1 MRPPTVESVGSR
13 GLIFRLLIVAI
24 LAPLSGCY
32 SLRSMP
38 AGVGFAAPIGGG
50 AKPFFDP
57 PGSVFRH
64 NPDGL
69 ETGRGH
75 APVAG
80 IDGYRVEAPKAK
92 GGHTWQT
99 TGKKSQKNIYIG
111 GAIGGIVGGVLGAS
125 HCSKYD
131 DGSSSGGFPRSLWT
145 CCYCPRSVRARGWDR
160 WSPSRGGHRGDSL
173 QESVA
178 RLTCRDRRSSRP
190 LVCSP
195 YRQRPPLTSFR

>member
-131 DGSSSGGFPRSLWT
+131 DGSSSGGFPDLSGLVVT
-145 CCYCPRSVRARGWDR
+145 APEVCAL
-160 WSPSRGGHRGDSL
+160 GGGIAGALLGAGIGAILSKN
-173 QESVA
+173 
-178 RLTCRDRRSSRP
+178 P
-190 LVCSP
+190 
-195 YRQRPPLTSFR
+195 